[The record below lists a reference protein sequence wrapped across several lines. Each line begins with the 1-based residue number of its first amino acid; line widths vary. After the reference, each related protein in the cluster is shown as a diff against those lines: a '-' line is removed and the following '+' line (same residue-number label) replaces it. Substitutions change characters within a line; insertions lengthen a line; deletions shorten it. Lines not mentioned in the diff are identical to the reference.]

1 MVDRRGDCTHE
12 MAILVGVLSLEAR
25 FALAEV
31 LILYDTSNLSP
42 RCSLLLGNKFNS
54 SAVSESAQAANHS
67 NSLVAQETLVAEFF
81 ASMHITDVD
90 FDKRNSDSTQSIAQ
104 SDTGM
109 RQASRVDDNIIAFS
123 SCFVNAIDNVAL
135 VI

>member
-1 MVDRRGDCTHE
+1 MVDRRGDCAHK

-31 LILYDTSNLSP
+31 LILYDTSNLMSC
-42 RCSLLLGNKFNS
+42 CSLLLGDKFNS

-90 FDKRNSDSTQSIAQ
+90 FNKGNSDSTERVAQ
-104 SDTGM
+104 SDTGV
-109 RQASRVDDNIIAFS
+109 RQTSGVDDNIIAFS
-123 SCFVNAIDNVAL
+123 SCLVDAINDMAL